1 MKKIKFL
8 LVLLSV
14 TFAFTSCDP
23 NDSNG
28 SGQNDDT
35 FAQNFGSSVSKDFI
49 GQVVDTDNQ
58 PIQNVEVKIGAS
70 TAQTD
75 ENGIFIINGASVH
88 EKFAYIKAKKSGYF
102 DGSRSMVPTSGK
114 NNVRIMLIAN
124 NPLQTVQS
132 GVDSEVALPSGTKVA
147 FDGEF
152 EDENGNAYSGAV
164 SVSMFHL
171 LPSDGNIAKLMP
183 GMLYAQTATNQQ
195 AVLETFGMLN
205 VELRGS
211 TGQKLN
217 IKEGHTAEIT
227 LKIDDSQMATA
238 PNSIPLWH
246 FDEAKGYWKED
257 GAATKVGNNYV
268 GEVSHFSWWNC
279 DASFPNII
287 LNVRIVDVNGNP
299 LSNVGVGI
307 LGNGNIYPVM
317 GYTNNQGLVSGS
329 VPANQTLTLNVYPDF
344 YTCNSSNIVYSTS
357 IGPFATTAILPDITI
372 GNSPTTMSSNVV
384 GTLVQ
389 CNNANVTNG
398 YVVLKRTGG
407 LSFSPVTN
415 GAFNFNEIYCPS
427 NTEFTLKGVDID
439 NLQQSDSIHYNFT
452 TPIIN
457 VGSIQTCTT
466 VDEFISYQIDSSPT
480 VSLLLGT
487 GAGLASQGPPYGFFA
502 YANDSNQNSFH
513 LTGTNSIPG
522 VYNNYGMDF
531 WIEGSGISIN
541 GTTIN
546 PLQLTISQF
555 GIIGQYV
562 DMTFGGT
569 YMDFNGV
576 PHTLNGVVHLRRDN

>member
-28 SGQNDDT
+28 SSQNDNT
-35 FAQNFGSSVSKDFI
+35 FAQNFGSAVSKDFI
-49 GQVVDTDNQ
+49 GQVVDSDNN
-58 PIQNVEVKIGAS
+58 PIQNAQIKIGAS

-75 ENGIFIINGASVH
+75 ENGIFIIDGASVH
-88 EKFAYIKAKKSGYF
+88 QKFAYITAKKAGYF
-102 DGSRSMVPTSGK
+102 DGSRAMVPTAGK
-114 NNVRIMLIAN
+114 NNVKIMLIAN

-132 GVDSEVALPSGTKVA
+132 GVDSEVALASGTKVA

-152 EDENGNAYSGAV
+152 EDEDGNSYSGAV
-164 SVSMFHL
+164 SVAMFHL
-171 LPSDGNIAKLMP
+171 LPSDENISKLMP
-183 GMLYAQTATNQQ
+183 GMLYAQTETNQE
-195 AVLETFGMLN
+195 AILETFGMLN

-211 TGQKLN
+211 AGQKLN

-227 LKIDDSQMATA
+227 LKIDNGQLATA

-257 GAATKVGNNYV
+257 GVATKVGNNYV

-344 YTCNSSNIVYSTS
+344 YTCNSSNIIYSAS

-372 GNSPTTMSSNVV
+372 GNSPTTLSSNVV

-427 NTEFTLKGVDID
+427 NTEFTLKGVDVD

-457 VGSIQTCTT
+457 VGSIQTCNT

-480 VSLLLGT
+480 VYLLQGT

-513 LTGTNSIPG
+513 LTGTNSVPG

-546 PLQLTISQF
+546 LLQLTISQF

-569 YMDFNGV
+569 YTDSNGAT
-576 PHTLNGVVHLRRDN
+576 HTLNGVVHLRRDN